1 MGNPNWTKGRSGNP
15 SGNSKMRMLSDDLRK
30 VLTQDPARLRKI
42 TEQLVTM
49 AEEGDLTAT
58 QMIFDR
64 LEGKPHQTVEIDQT
78 VTQLP
83 PEMRFARLIELQ
95 AKVIGE
101 TKVLSDDG
109 GSLN

>member
-1 MGNPNWTKGRSGNP
+1 
-15 SGNSKMRMLSDDLRK
+15 
-30 VLTQDPARLRKI
+30 
-42 TEQLVTM
+42 M
-49 AEEGDLTAT
+49 AEDGDLTAT

-78 VTQLP
+78 VTALP

-101 TKVLSDDG
+101 TKVPDIDG
-109 GSLN
+109 TLN